1 MVSWASPQHDGASQR
16 RDAPGPAG
24 PGLARPGLSASQAV
38 PPGMAWI
45 AGGTFWMGSDD
56 HSPQERPAHQVA
68 LDGFWM
74 DEHPVT
80 VAEFGEFADETGYVT
95 VAERR
100 LDPADYPGADR
111 ALLEPGSLL
120 FTRPA
125 DPAAAHD
132 PANWWSFVPG
142 ACWWQPDGP
151 GSTAADRAEHPVT
164 HVCFADAATYATW
177 AGKDLPTEAEWEY
190 AARGGLDRATYPW
203 GDEPAPKG
211 RVMANTW
218 PGDFPPAEPAS
229 GPPGGPP
236 GRPSHGP
243 SGGPRT
249 AGPAAGT
256 TPVRSFRP
264 NGYGLF
270 DMAGNVWEWTQDWFT
285 PRHGATIPA
294 AGPGERQPRLVTK
307 GGSYL
312 SAAGRSPGYRPAAR
326 QAEPAD
332 SATCHLGFRCVL
344 RGHPPRAWI

>member
-1 MVSWASPQHDGASQR
+1 MVSWASQQHGGQA
-16 RDAPGPAG
+16 AVPGP
-24 PGLARPGLSASQAV
+24 ARPGLAAAALAV

-56 HSPQERPAHQVA
+56 HGAAERPAHQVTV
-68 LDGFWM
+68 DGFWM

-80 VAEFGEFADETGYVT
+80 VAEFGRFADGTGYLT

-100 LDPADYPGADR
+100 LDPADYPGADL
-111 ALLEPGSLL
+111 ALLEPGSLV

-125 DPAAAHD
+125 DPAAARD
-132 PANWWSFVPG
+132 PACWWSFVPG
-142 ACWWQPDGP
+142 ACWRQPDGP

-164 HVCFADAATYATW
+164 HVCFADAAAYAAW

-211 RVMANTW
+211 RAMANTW
-218 PGDFPPAEPAS
+218 PGDFPPAELP
-229 GPPGGPP
+229 GGEPPPG
-236 GRPSHGP
+236 
-243 SGGPRT
+243 
-249 AGPAAGT
+249 AGPGT

-285 PRHGATIPA
+285 PGHGATAQA
-294 AGPGERQPRLVTK
+294 AGPGEGQPRLVTK

-312 SAAGRSPGYRPAAR
+312 SAPGYSPGYRPAAR

-344 RGHPPRAWI
+344 RGHPPRAWN

>member
-1 MVSWASPQHDGASQR
+1 MVSWASQPHDWAPQPH
-16 RDAPGPAG
+16 DAPVPAG
-24 PGLARPGLSASQAV
+24 PGLARPGLGAAALAV

-45 AGGTFWMGSDD
+45 AGGTFWMGSDEHD
-56 HSPQERPAHQVA
+56 PQERPAHQVIV
-68 LDGFWM
+68 DGFWM

-80 VAEFGEFADETGYVT
+80 VAGFGEFADETGYVT

-100 LDPADYPGADR
+100 LDPADYPGADL
-111 ALLEPGSLL
+111 ALLEPGSLV

-132 PANWWSFVPG
+132 PAAWWSFVPG
-142 ACWWQPDGP
+142 ACWRQPDGP
-151 GSTAADRAEHPVT
+151 GSTAEDRAEHPVT
-164 HVCFADAATYATW
+164 HVCFADAVAYAVW

-190 AARGGLDRATYPW
+190 AARGGLDRAVYPW
-203 GDEPAPKG
+203 GDDPAPKG

-218 PGDFPPAEPAS
+218 PGDFPPADLPA
-229 GPPGGPP
+229 GKT
-236 GRPSHGP
+236 HGKTDGKTP
-243 SGGPRT
+243 
-249 AGPAAGT
+249 GT

-285 PRHGATIPA
+285 PGYGATAPA
-294 AGPGERQPRLVTK
+294 AGPGERQPRLVAK

-312 SAAGRSPGYRPAAR
+312 SAAGSSPGYRPAAR

-344 RGHPPRAWI
+344 RGHPPRAWS